1 MEHLFEAVRNRAI
14 DCENLQCSCFSVKE
28 NVKNLT
34 ELIDYNI
41 HLFRKTLAYKAL
53 ISESDPLDAAP
64 IMDPFDQSFDEEK
77 IRKGQHGVTTETI
90 ESFYKRVNADG
101 FREINHAEN
110 HMFYGRDDVMDWIQF
125 QFPHASFLL
134 FVFIHDVF
142 KISQGGVK
150 RIVYKLGNGNYVA
163 TAIFCFLVENK
174 IDERPEFKDMWE
186 KVQPCPRHW
195 VPKMH
200 KRVTQ
205 NYCRDRKKN
214 FVNLIPKHT
223 RSEYLNRRYKQIVGA
238 WKKDYPNL
246 FEKKSFNLDQNA
258 LNNPNPGELFECTNC
273 KLKFSMR
280 YAVSC
285 VQTYNV
291 NTALQKSMH
300 HYCRKC
306 CCKISKEKKFNIVFC
321 PERGTCIQCLGTI
334 SGQRCKNPIP
344 TKEIYTYLEPDNRY
358 NFNNTLLEK
367 LVKSCEHVHL
377 EEDEPEEPEPNV
389 SPHISLESLNAVTPN
404 DDDASDWE

>member
-1 MEHLFEAVRNRAI
+1 MVKSKLKEIFQFKKPNNVTNGLTGSNATPMVTRRSTVAVVTVSSAVDRGITYAYREKYPHLNLEHLFEAMRNRAI
-14 DCENLQCSCFSVKE
+14 DCEDLQCSCFSVKE

-41 HLFRKTLAYKAL
+41 HLFRKTQAYKAL
-53 ISESDPLDAAP
+53 ISESDPLDAAST
-64 IMDPFDQSFDEEK
+64 MDPFDQSFDEEK
-77 IRKGQHGVTTETI
+77 IRKLQRGVKTETL
-90 ESFYKRVNADG
+90 ESFYKRINADG
-101 FREINHAEN
+101 FQN

-125 QFPHASFLL
+125 QFPH
-134 FVFIHDVF
+134 
-142 KISQGGVK
+142 ISQGGVK

-223 RSEYLNRRYKQIVGA
+223 RSEYLDRRYKQIVGA

-258 LNNPNPGELFECTNC
+258 LNNPDPGELFECTNC
-273 KLKFSMR
+273 KLKFPMK

-285 VQTYNV
+285 AQTYNV
-291 NTALQKSMH
+291 DPALQ
-300 HYCRKC
+300 
-306 CCKISKEKKFNIVFC
+306 
-321 PERGTCIQCLGTI
+321 
-334 SGQRCKNPIP
+334 
-344 TKEIYTYLEPDNRY
+344 
-358 NFNNTLLEK
+358 
-367 LVKSCEHVHL
+367 
-377 EEDEPEEPEPNV
+377 
-389 SPHISLESLNAVTPN
+389 
-404 DDDASDWE
+404 